1 MAWIENFLNQGWALL
16 ETLGWWLLMGLVL
29 GWLVR
34 FLPLEKVKKGKIPA
48 FALLGALL
56 PMCNFA
62 AIPIAAALLTGGAG
76 TGSALAFL
84 AGATLLNPAGLL
96 LGWAYLGPKLTVAY
110 GCGSLAAACLTGFAA
125 ESQCADIP
133 QMDDSKLTQKLLL
146 WGMAGIL
153 AQTILLS
160 LAPSSL
166 WRDLVGN
173 PTGASLG
180 TAVAAGLFRH
190 VCIPDDIAL
199 TASLVASGLR
209 PGWGI
214 GLLLIGAATN
224 LPELLILY
232 GIAGRKTAGTYLLT
246 MVGVGLITAVL
257 TQLILGNGF
266 VPHFNLADAE
276 VFARLANLVSI
287 RTWMPAKIPCAIGLL
302 IFFGWALWRE
312 RKQFGFD
319 L

>member
-1 MAWIENFLNQGWALL
+1 MAWIEHFGNQVWALL
-16 ETLGWWLLMGLVL
+16 ETLGWWLLLGLAL
-29 GWLVR
+29 GWLVG
-34 FLPLEKVKKGKIPA
+34 FLPWERIKKGRIPA
-48 FALLGALL
+48 FALLGAML

-84 AGATLLNPAGLL
+84 AGATLLNPAGALL
-96 LGWAYLGPKLTVAY
+96 DWAYLGPKLTVAH
-110 GCGSLAAACLTGFAA
+110 GCGALAAACLTGFAA
-125 ESQCADIP
+125 ERWCPEIP
-133 QMDDSKLTQKLLL
+133 PLEASRLPRKLLL
-146 WGMAGIL
+146 WAMAGIL
-153 AQTILLS
+153 GQGMLLS
-160 LAPSSL
+160 FAPPSL

-190 VCIPDDIAL
+190 TCIPDDIVLA
-199 TASLVASGLR
+199 ASLVASGLR

-224 LPELLILY
+224 LPELMILY
-232 GIAGRKTAGTYLLT
+232 GLAGRKTAGVYVCT
-246 MVGVGLITAVL
+246 MVGAGLMTAVL
-257 TQLILGNGF
+257 TQWILGSGF
-266 VPHFNLADAE
+266 VPHFNLANAE
-276 VFARLANLVSI
+276 ILAHLANLVSI

-302 IFFGWALWRE
+302 LFFGWALWRE